1 MQAEPDVERA
11 APPHPVQHQQGA
23 VHPIDGR
30 DARTVEQIAACWN
43 AGRQMSAQLA
53 VLLYGGHESMFRA
66 LATPDYLLAG
76 AAMYDDTGE
85 PLAWMALVRHHER
98 AGYAGTA
105 RLVFDLDTR
114 APDGTLERLLHAC
127 RSSLCMQGIRVVI
140 GFSDD
145 ASPAL
150 SRGYAALGFRRTGEL
165 RLGAHGSG
173 RVVVHAL
180 ELHHDH

>member
-1 MQAEPDVERA
+1 MQAEPDVEQ
-11 APPHPVQHQQGA
+11 APPLPPVPHRQGA
-23 VHPIDGR
+23 VRLIDGR
-30 DARTVEQIAACWN
+30 DTRTVEQIAARWHT
-43 AGRQMSAQLA
+43 GRQMSAQLA
-53 VLLYGGHESMFRA
+53 VLLYGGLEPLFRA
-66 LATPDYLLAG
+66 LATSDHLLAG
-76 AAMYDDTGE
+76 AATFGDTDE

-105 RLVFDLDTR
+105 RLIFDLDER
-114 APDGTLERLLHAC
+114 APDDTLPRLLHTC
-127 RSSLCMQGIRVVI
+127 RSSLRVQGIRVAI

-165 RLGAHGSG
+165 RVGAHGRG
-173 RVVVHAL
+173 RIAVHAL